1 MKKKYILLGVV
12 ITSIVWLAPSF
23 IPTAQAV
30 DVVEGD
36 LIRAI
41 GDIDVWIVKYMGVK
55 KFKRLIL
62 NPDVF
67 NMYGHLNWGD
77 IKDIDKSIVDSF
89 TESTLIRAVGDTKVY
104 KLYPAGDTGKRRW
117 IETAEIFLAWG
128 FDWDAVYTINE
139 FDRDS
144 YVTDAPFESSPEGL
158 VPTAPVLEDPGTSI
172 SSGNTFTIIWSA
184 PENTTSY
191 TLQRDTS
198 SSFISPTAI
207 YTGSDSTTI
216 DNRTPTTAT
225 IYYYRVKATNSN
237 GDSSWSNAVDLQV
250 TTEGVPGAPTLTDPG
265 VSVAA
270 GASFTLSWLAVSNV
284 NVYVLEQDTNSSF
297 SSPTT
302 VTSVD
307 GSTTS
312 YSHTLT
318 PGITTTYY
326 YRIQARNN
334 IGHSSWSN
342 VADMQVTVTVVVAPS
357 APTFTDPGVS
367 TTEDTHFDLDWTSSF
382 GATAY
387 TLEIANVSNFAS
399 VLATHNLG
407 NVTTYDCWH
416 ANTGTFYYRVKA
428 SNSAGDSGWSN
439 VVNMTV
445 EAAYTVQ
452 GAIDAA
458 ATGATIT
465 VPAGTYYE
473 SVTLKQGQ
481 TLQGAGAGLT
491 IIDGDGADRVIYAY
505 NITAAHIKDLSVTGG
520 SQGGININ
528 PGASQG
534 GTFSI
539 KNCRIYG
546 NGEGMYLMNGV
557 SSGNITIQNNVIYE
571 NTYNGVHNSG
581 FRNTY
586 LYSNTITDNGRS
598 GYYDWVGAGTH
609 VFKNNI
615 IVDNA
620 WYGIVPH
627 KNSPRT
633 ISYNDVW
640 NNTKGSYYEGYSGD
654 PTSFTPNP
662 GTGELAVDPKFV
674 NAGNDD
680 YHLQDTSSCID
691 AGDPA
696 SAFGNEPAPN
706 GSRINMGAY
715 GNTSGAESKAYTVQG
730 AIDAAA
736 TGATITVPAG
746 TYYES
751 VTLKQGQTLQG
762 AGAGLTIID
771 GDGADRVIYAYNI
784 TAAHIKDL
792 SVTGGSQGGI
802 NINPGASQ
810 GGTFSIKNCRI
821 YGNGEGM
828 YLMNGVSSGNI
839 TIQNNVIYENTY
851 NGVHNSGFR
860 NTYLYSNTITDNGRS
875 GYYDWVGAGTHVFKN
890 NIIVDNAWYGIVPHK
905 NSPRTISY
913 NDVWNN
919 TKGSY
924 YEGYSGDPTSFTPN
938 PGTGELAV
946 DPKFVNAGNDDYHL
960 QDTSSCID
968 AGDPA
973 SAFGNEPAPNG
984 SRINMGAYGNTSG
997 ATTSSGTI
1005 LGQYAGPDT
1014 SSHGVELTNF
1024 SVSGNNS
1031 VGGTITVQYTY
1042 RNTTASTLNFTP
1054 YGILVGCRNPSWI
1067 NKDFGGTGI
1076 MTLGAGASYTFTASR
1091 IVDAAG
1097 TWRFWPAYYVNSSW
1111 GPYRWHEITVEV
1123 SN

>member
-1 MKKKYILLGVV
+1 MKKKCILLGV
-12 ITSIVWLAPSF
+12 IIISIIWLMPSF
-23 IPTAQAV
+23 TPTAQAV

-41 GDIDVWIVKYMGVK
+41 NDIDVWIVKYMGDK

-77 IKDIDKSIVDSF
+77 IKDIDASVVNSF

-104 KLYPAGDTGKRRW
+104 KLYPAGDTGKKRW

-144 YVTDAPFESSPEGL
+144 YVTDVPFESSPEGL

-172 SSGNTFTIIWSA
+172 SSGSLFTIIWSA

-198 SSFISPTAI
+198 SSFTNPIAV
-207 YTGSDSTTI
+207 YTDSNNTTS
-216 DNRTPTTAT
+216 DNRTPTTDT
-225 IYYYRVKATNSN
+225 IYYYRVKATNAN
-237 GDSSWSNAVDLQV
+237 GDSSWSNTVDIQV
-250 TTEGVPGAPTLTDPG
+250 TTEGVPSASTLTDPG
-265 VSVAA
+265 VSVVS
-270 GASFTLSWLAVSNV
+270 GASFTISWSAVSNV

-302 VTSVD
+302 VTSV
-307 GSTTS
+307 GSSQTS

-318 PGITTTYY
+318 PGATTTYY
-326 YRIQARNN
+326 YRVQARNN

-342 VADMQVTVTVVVAPS
+342 VVDMQVTITTVVAPS

-367 TTEDTHFDLDWTSSF
+367 TTEGTHFDLVWSSAS

-387 TLEIANVSNFAS
+387 TLEIANVSNFAA

-416 ANTGTFYYRVKA
+416 ANAGTFYYRVKA

-445 EAAYTVQ
+445 EAAYTIQ
-452 GAIDAA
+452 GAINAA
-458 ATGATIT
+458 AINTTIT

-491 IIDGDGADRVIYAY
+491 IIDGNGADKVIYAY
-505 NITAAHIKDLSVTGG
+505 EITAAHIKDLSVTGG
-520 SQGGININ
+520 SQRGIHIN

-539 KNCRIYG
+539 KNCRIYSNG
-546 NGEGMYLMNGV
+546 NGIDLWNGV
-557 SSGNITIQNNVIYE
+557 SSGNVTIQNNVIYE
-571 NTYNGVHNSG
+571 NTYNGVNNSG

-615 IVDNA
+615 IVNNA

-654 PTSFTPNP
+654 PTPFTPNP

-674 NAGNDD
+674 NAAGDD

-691 AGDPA
+691 AG
-696 SAFGNEPAPN
+696 N
-706 GSRINMGAY
+706 
-715 GNTSGAESKAYTVQG
+715 
-730 AIDAAA
+730 
-736 TGATITVPAG
+736 
-746 TYYES
+746 
-751 VTLKQGQTLQG
+751 
-762 AGAGLTIID
+762 
-771 GDGADRVIYAYNI
+771 
-784 TAAHIKDL
+784 
-792 SVTGGSQGGI
+792 
-802 NINPGASQ
+802 
-810 GGTFSIKNCRI
+810 
-821 YGNGEGM
+821 
-828 YLMNGVSSGNI
+828 
-839 TIQNNVIYENTY
+839 
-851 NGVHNSGFR
+851 
-860 NTYLYSNTITDNGRS
+860 
-875 GYYDWVGAGTHVFKN
+875 
-890 NIIVDNAWYGIVPHK
+890 
-905 NSPRTISY
+905 
-913 NDVWNN
+913 
-919 TKGSY
+919 
-924 YEGYSGDPTSFTPN
+924 
-938 PGTGELAV
+938 
-946 DPKFVNAGNDDYHL
+946 
-960 QDTSSCID
+960 
-968 AGDPA
+968 PA

-997 ATTSSGTI
+997 ATTSSGTT

-1024 SVSGNNS
+1024 SISGNNT

-1054 YGILVGCRNPSWI
+1054 YGILVGCRNPSSV
-1067 NKDFGGTGI
+1067 NKDFGSTGA
-1076 MTLGAGASYTFTASR
+1076 MTLSAGASYTFTASR
-1091 IVDAAG
+1091 TVDAAG

-1111 GPYRWHEITVEV
+1111 GPYGWHEITVSV
-1123 SN
+1123 N